1 MKDELARKSMKL
13 FAEEVM
19 PAMRKDSAEL
29 FAKDF
34 PMLDEL
40 EEGK

>member
-1 MKDELARKSMKL
+1 
-13 FAEEVM
+13 M

-34 PMLDEL
+34 PMLDEM
-40 EEGK
+40 EAGQ